1 MKRLPM
7 VLAVA
12 VALLSVAV
20 SPTRAGDDLTDS
32 MARIVS
38 SLGVLLPL
46 SFDEAAWADPANAEA
61 IGAALRQLVTTSD
74 RVRDHATDRE
84 ASFDHLAISL
94 AVDAAV
100 IEGAWRSGASD
111 EARWRIQS
119 MTETCIACHS
129 RMPDLDDSELG
140 RRITATV
147 EVQKLDPRARAG
159 LLAATRSW
167 EEALI
172 LYEELLAP
180 DQTARP
186 SEAFWLIPDYLELC
200 VRVKQDLARPAPILR
215 AYARTEGLPVWMRD
229 ATMQWVA
236 GLEDLAKREVTAGTE
251 LAVGRALIAEAR
263 TLDRFPADRT
273 GLPHYLLAS
282 SLLHRA
288 TASGIEDP
296 ELLAETYYLLGLAE
310 SHVGVRGWLFQ
321 TEFYLEKAIRLAPHA
336 AWAPGAFAAL
346 ECHAAVTWAG
356 PEGPE
361 LPADVR
367 ATLDELRQKVSEG
380 R

>member
-1 MKRLPM
+1 M
-7 VLAVA
+7 
-12 VALLSVAV
+12 
-20 SPTRAGDDLTDS
+20 
-32 MARIVS
+32 
-38 SLGVLLPL
+38 
-46 SFDEAAWADPANAEA
+46 
-61 IGAALRQLVTTSD
+61 
-74 RVRDHATDRE
+74 
-84 ASFDHLAISL
+84 
-94 AVDAAV
+94 
-100 IEGAWRSGASD
+100 
-111 EARWRIQS
+111 
-119 MTETCIACHS
+119 
-129 RMPDLDDSELG
+129 
-140 RRITATV
+140 
-147 EVQKLDPRARAG
+147 
-159 LLAATRSW
+159 
-167 EEALI
+167 
-172 LYEELLAP
+172 
-180 DQTARP
+180 
-186 SEAFWLIPDYLELC
+186 
-200 VRVKQDLARPAPILR
+200 RVKQDLARPAPILR

-321 TEFYLEKAIRLAPHA
+321 TEFYVEKAIRLAPHA
-336 AWAPGAFAAL
+336 SWAPVAFAAL
-346 ECHAAVTWAG
+346 EFHAAVTWSG